1 LCLVMASKRLK
12 EDPPP
17 AYTSGEDEESDEDAV
32 SDEEVEEKNE
42 KSEDEQGEE
51 DDDDGED
58 EEEEEEKSPAR
69 KPSVNS
75 SSSSKVVSKP
85 QTSSGSETESG
96 SASESEKSPATP
108 SVSGFTIKPIT
119 SKPMGELP
127 KPKKPNNNSNN
138 QSTPI
143 AVSGSLSK
151 RAAETDPSNTKN
163 PKKRKVSS
171 SSATNGDDEDSKKP
185 PGTLQRLW
193 SEEDEL
199 AVLKGMIEYESKK
212 GSNSYADMGA
222 LHEFMK
228 RKLHVEVSKAQ
239 LMEKIRRMK
248 KKYRTNFEKGGED
261 MVFSKPHEHK
271 AFELSKKIWGNV
283 ANNKNE
289 PSSNQKGKANNGTS
303 VALALPKQEVAI
315 GGKEE
320 LGNGE
325 TKGDEKTEN
334 FGMSYPCLNAALET
348 MAGTGCLGFGKS
360 YTRDFMVDI
369 GNAKAMELENK
380 GRKVREAELEA
391 YVKKTEFLHEL
402 SKLKLEIMKK
412 RA

>member
-1 LCLVMASKRLK
+1 MASKRLK

-17 AYTSGEDEESDEDAV
+17 ASTSGEDEESDEDAI
-32 SDEEVEEKNE
+32 SDEEVEENE
-42 KSEDEQGEE
+42 KSEDEQGEEDDE

-69 KPSVNS
+69 KPSVNP

-96 SASESEKSPATP
+96 SASESERSPATP
-108 SVSGFTIKPIT
+108 SVSGFTIKPIA

-138 QSTPI
+138 QSTAI
-143 AVSGSLSK
+143 AISGSSSK
-151 RAAETDPSNTKN
+151 RAAENDPSNTKN

-212 GSNSYADMGA
+212 GSDSYADMGA
-222 LHEFMK
+222 LHEFLK

-289 PSSNQKGKANNGTS
+289 PSSNQKGKANNGTP
-303 VALALPKQEVAI
+303 VALALPKQEVAA
-315 GGKEE
+315 GGKEG
-320 LGNGE
+320 LANGE
-325 TKGDEKTEN
+325 TKVDEKREN
-334 FGMSYPCLNAALET
+334 FGTNFPCLNAALEM
-348 MAGTGCLGFGKS
+348 MAGTGCLGFGKG
-360 YTRDFMVDI
+360 YTREFMVGI
-369 GNAKAMELENK
+369 GNSKAMELESK

-391 YVKKTEFLHEL
+391 YVKKTEFYHEL